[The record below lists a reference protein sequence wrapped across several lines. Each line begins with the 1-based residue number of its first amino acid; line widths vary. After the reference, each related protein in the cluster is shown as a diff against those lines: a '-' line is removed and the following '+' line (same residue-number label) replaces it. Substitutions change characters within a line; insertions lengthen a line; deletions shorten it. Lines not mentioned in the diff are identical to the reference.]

1 MRTLN
6 NPPTRQELL
15 LLKKRIMTAQRGKSL
30 LKDKRDS
37 LIRMFLAVINEAI
50 ELQTKVYESYFSV
63 LDYYFRAEARMSH
76 EYITALAN
84 TTTASI
90 ELDTEFQTQ
99 MGVRLPTVRATITQG
114 AADYSNLHTNQ
125 DFDETV
131 SRLRQ
136 LIPDLVLL
144 LEKEHRAL
152 LLANEIESTRR
163 RVNAL
168 DYVVIPELKQAAK
181 VVYQK
186 LEEHSRSATVALMK
200 LKQGMVS

>member
-50 ELQTKVYESYFSV
+50 ELQTKVYESYFSI
-63 LDYYFRAEARMSH
+63 LDYYYRAEARMSH

-99 MGVRLPTVRATITQG
+99 MGVRLPTVRATITEG
-114 AADYSNLHTNQ
+114 RLI
-125 DFDETV
+125 TV
-131 SRLRQ
+131 ICIRIRILTRQ
-136 LIPDLVLL
+136 YPGCG
-144 LEKEHRAL
+144 
-152 LLANEIESTRR
+152 S
-163 RVNAL
+163 
-168 DYVVIPELKQAAK
+168 
-181 VVYQK
+181 
-186 LEEHSRSATVALMK
+186 
-200 LKQGMVS
+200 